1 MENYA
6 GNVGGGVRCFS
17 NSDPI
22 LTNCSFRNN
31 TAHDSGGGMANNPDG
46 TPFISG
52 TDFCGNAPT
61 HIDGPWTDGGDNTLS
76 DECRNCVADLTND
89 GEVGLEDIIEALAAW
104 GDCPGGEPG
113 CYGDINLDGNVD
125 ISDLLSVL
133 DVWGPCP

>member
-6 GNVGGGVRCFS
+6 GNVGGGIRCFS

-76 DECRNCVADLTND
+76 DECSGCIADLTND

-104 GDCPGGEPG
+104 GGCPGGEPG

-133 DVWGPCP
+133 DVWGPCE